1 MGNQRTAPRLG
12 QRPAAA
18 APLDSKAAISRFRPT
33 LAGDIGIL
41 HPEAEGA
48 TAPETLRQ
56 KDRASLQTLESSRD
70 SGSPKEQGRGDT
82 PGISQALGT
91 AGANRPVMPGASSSL
106 PESSVSQPEDLKKTP
121 LYDAHVAAGAR
132 MVPFA
137 GYSMPV
143 QYRDGVMKEHLWTR
157 EHAGLFDVSH
167 MGQARLRGVSPLS
180 AFEEVTPG
188 DFIGLKPGKQ
198 RYSVLLNK
206 KGGIIDDL
214 MAARPDDDGLFVV
227 VNGACKENDFKV
239 IDNELA
245 GQVKIERLESRALLA
260 LQGPQA
266 AAVLAAHVPE
276 AADMVFMD
284 CRALTAFGVDAIV
297 SRSGYT
303 GEDGYE
309 ISVPGDAAAAIWAA
323 LLADERVKPI
333 GLGARDS
340 LRLEAGLPLYG
351 HDLDETVS
359 PIEGGVGFAVAKKRR
374 DAGDFPG
381 ASRIMAERADGPTR
395 IRVGLHVDG
404 APAREG
410 AQIADELGEIVGVVT
425 SGGFSP
431 SLGYPIALG
440 FVPPALA
447 EVGTKVSVIVRGK
460 PQLAIVTELP
470 FVPHRYIRKL

>member
-1 MGNQRTAPRLG
+1 M
-12 QRPAAA
+12 
-18 APLDSKAAISRFRPT
+18 
-33 LAGDIGIL
+33 
-41 HPEAEGA
+41 
-48 TAPETLRQ
+48 
-56 KDRASLQTLESSRD
+56 
-70 SGSPKEQGRGDT
+70 
-82 PGISQALGT
+82 ALSN
-91 AGANRPVMPGASSSL
+91 ARERHQ
-106 PESSVSQPEDLKKTP
+106 PESVVSEENLKTTP
-121 LYDAHVAAGAR
+121 LNAAHIAAGAR

-143 QYRDGVMKEHLWTR
+143 QYKDGVLKEHLWTR
-157 EHAGLFDVSH
+157 ENAGLFDVSH

-227 VNGACKENDFKV
+227 VNGACKDNDFKV
-239 IDNELA
+239 IDDELA
-245 GQVKIERLESRALLA
+245 GQVRIERLEDRALMA
-260 LQGPQA
+260 LQGPKA
-266 AAVLAAHVPE
+266 AEVLAAHAPQ
-276 AADMVFMD
+276 AAAMVFMD
-284 CRALTAFGVDAIV
+284 ARAFSAFGTDVIV

-309 ISVPGDAAAAIWAA
+309 ISVPASEALRIWNT
-323 LLADERVKPI
+323 LLADERVRPI

-351 HDLDETVS
+351 HDVDESVS
-359 PIEGGVGFAVAKKRR
+359 PVEADLAFAVSKKRR
-374 DAGDFPG
+374 EARDFPG
-381 ASRIMAERADGPTR
+381 AARIAKELAEGPSRK
-395 IRVGLHVDG
+395 RVGLIVLEG

-410 AQIADELGEIVGVVT
+410 AQIADEAGEVVGVVT

-431 SLGYPIALG
+431 SLGKPIAMG

-447 EVGTKVSVIVRGK
+447 GVGTRLKVIVRGK
-460 PQLAIVTELP
+460 AQAAEVAAMP
-470 FVPHRYIRKL
+470 FVPPRYVRKL

>member
-1 MGNQRTAPRLG
+1 MS
-12 QRPAAA
+12 
-18 APLDSKAAISRFRPT
+18 D
-33 LAGDIGIL
+33 
-41 HPEAEGA
+41 
-48 TAPETLRQ
+48 ETL
-56 KDRASLQTLESSRD
+56 KT
-70 SGSPKEQGRGDT
+70 
-82 PGISQALGT
+82 
-91 AGANRPVMPGASSSL
+91 
-106 PESSVSQPEDLKKTP
+106 TP
-121 LYDAHVAAGAR
+121 LNAAHIAAGAR

-143 QYRDGVMKEHLWTR
+143 QYKDGVLKEHLWTR
-157 EHAGLFDVSH
+157 ENAGLFDVSH

-239 IDNELA
+239 IDDELA
-245 GQVKIERLESRALLA
+245 GQVRIERLENRALMA
-260 LQGPQA
+260 LQGPKA
-266 AAVLAAHVPE
+266 AAVLAAHAPE
-276 AADMVFMD
+276 AATMVFMD
-284 CRALTAFGVDAIV
+284 ARSMQAFGTDAII
-297 SRSGYT
+297 SRTGYT

-309 ISVPGDAAAAIWAA
+309 ISVPATEAERVWNL
-323 LLADERVKPI
+323 LLADERVRPI

-351 HDLDETVS
+351 HDVDETVS
-359 PIEGGVGFAVAKKRR
+359 PIEADLGFAVSKKRR
-374 DAGDFPG
+374 DARDFPG
-381 ASRIMAERADGPTR
+381 ATR
-395 IRVGLHVDG
+395 IAQELAEGVSRKRVGLIVLEG

-410 AQIADELGEIVGVVT
+410 ADIADEAGNVVGVVT

-431 SLGYPIALG
+431 SLGKPIAMG

-447 EVGTKVSVIVRGK
+447 GAGTKLKVIVRGK
-460 PQLAIVTELP
+460 PQGAEVSAMP
-470 FVPHRYIRKL
+470 FVPHRYVRKV